1 VQVFK
6 FELVRR
12 PVVSEIGDAESFVVD
27 LLSHCFGALV
37 HRQLSD
43 CFTLKTGVLPRFEP
57 YALARF
63 IKDVVGTLGGF
74 SGRVYYEGFVVL
86 KSD

>member
-1 VQVFK
+1 MKPCRVFK
-6 FELVRR
+6 LDLVRR

-43 CFTLKTGVLPRFEP
+43 CFTLKTGVLPVSN
-57 YALARF
+57 L
-63 IKDVVGTLGGF
+63 T
-74 SGRVYYEGFVVL
+74 RVPVDQGCSQLISVPCRQP
-86 KSD
+86 